1 MKKIL
6 MLAILCCHSVYLL
19 AATYYVNSKTG
30 NDANTGRSADAAWQ
44 TLDKVN
50 NHAFNAGDSIL
61 FNKGDVWQGQLTPL
75 GSGSVMRPIVF
86 GAYGT
91 GNLPEIK
98 AAGKFR
104 DAVLIKNIQHIIV
117 QDLDIS
123 NFDAAVAEQKIG
135 PTGVRILAENIGT
148 LHDITLRRLN
158 IHDING
164 DNKKG
169 SAEGCGIFWDCE
181 GPKPSNIVH
190 LVIEDCKLNKVDRN
204 GIRGNGTFG
213 IRTKWF
219 PNRDLII
226 RNCLL
231 DDIGGDGIV
240 VKAFDTTMIE
250 HNKLI
255 NIRTRA
261 KDNAVAIWP
270 HSSDHTT
277 IQFNEVA
284 YTKNLNWANDGQSF
298 DIDGNSRN
306 TVIQYNYSHDNDG
319 GFMLVISDLI
329 NKDNVKT
336 TGNIIRYNLS
346 VNDGQLRRR
355 LFNFAGVTDSTV
367 VKGNIFY
374 NDSPK
379 HAALE
384 VFDIENGFPTN
395 IAFDDNYI
403 YFAGKSFG
411 VFTKSPKQYGPVNFT
426 GNILKGNIAGE
437 ADLVN
442 VKEIPVRVVRKSRS
456 SAITTYPWKYM
467 SQKLK
472 AMVSQF
478 PVSLQQS
485 VYGQTKK

>member
-6 MLAILCCHSVYLL
+6 MLAILCCQAVYLL
-19 AATYYVNSKTG
+19 GATYYVDNRTG
-30 NDANTGRSADAAWQ
+30 NDANNGHSAATAWL
-44 TLDKVN
+44 TLDRVN
-50 NHAFNAGDSIL
+50 NHAFTAGDSVL
-61 FNKGDVWQGQLTPL
+61 FVKGGVWLGQLVPL
-75 GSGSVMRPIVF
+75 GSGMAGRPIVF

-91 GNLPEIK
+91 GNLPEIV

-104 DAVLIKNIQHIIV
+104 DAVLIKNIQHVVV

-123 NFDAAVAEQKIG
+123 NFDSTVAEQKTG
-135 PTGVRILAENIGT
+135 PTGVRILAEDIGT
-148 LHDITLRRLN
+148 LHDITLRRLY

-169 SAEGCGIFWDCE
+169 TAEGCGIFWDCQ
-181 GPKPSNIVH
+181 GPKMSNIVH
-190 LVIEDCKLNKVDRN
+190 LIIEDCKLNKVDRN

-270 HSSDHTT
+270 HSSDHTI
-277 IQFNEVA
+277 IQYNEVA

-306 TVIQYNYSHDNDG
+306 TIIQYNYSHDNDG

-336 TGNIIRYNLS
+336 TGNVIRYNLS

-355 LFNFAGVTDSTV
+355 LFNFAGVTDSTI

-395 IAFDDNYI
+395 IAFDDNLI
-403 YFAGKSFG
+403 YFGGKSFG
-411 VFTKSPKQYGPVNFT
+411 VFTKSPRQYGPVSFT
-426 GNILKGNIAGE
+426 GNILKGNVAGE

-442 VKEIPVRVVRKSRS
+442 VKEVPVAGAKKGKQV
-456 SAITTYPWKYM
+456 AITTYPWKYM
-467 SQKLK
+467 PKTLRS
-472 AMVSQF
+472 MVAEF
-478 PVSLQQS
+478 PLSLQQS